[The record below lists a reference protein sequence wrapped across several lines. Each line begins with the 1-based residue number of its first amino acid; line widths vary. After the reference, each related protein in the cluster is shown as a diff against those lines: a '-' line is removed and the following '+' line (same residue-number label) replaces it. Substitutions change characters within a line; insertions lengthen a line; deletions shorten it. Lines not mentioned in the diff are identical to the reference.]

1 MPDSKELS
9 KLMDDIKT
17 TLSKKFK
24 KAYEEE
30 ITIDNEP
37 IDEKINAK
45 DESEKMTKCLS
56 VSTRKTPAQLDLKN
70 AKESLSKQLIYA
82 FDKVVE
88 EMKDKFE
95 KLGIKDNAITNYKK
109 SVKSDIEKEVN
120 KNSKDKNKT
129 IEGCTKS
136 LIDNI
141 ERAYKIEKINHPE
154 VTEDKDK
161 SESSWDEN

>member
-17 TLSKKFK
+17 TLPKKFK

-30 ITIDNEP
+30 RTTDDEP

-45 DESEKMTKCLS
+45 DKSEKMTKCLP
-56 VSTRKTPAQLDLKN
+56 VSTKETTEQQVLLKN
-70 AKESLSKQLIYA
+70 LTDA
-82 FDKVVE
+82 FDKVIE

-109 SVKSDIEKEVN
+109 SVKSDIEKEVK

-129 IEGCTKS
+129 IGGCTKS

>member
-30 ITIDNEP
+30 RTTDDEP
-37 IDEKINAK
+37 ID
-45 DESEKMTKCLS
+45 EKMTKCLS

-82 FDKVVE
+82 FDKVLE
-88 EMKDKFE
+88 DMKDKFE

>member
-17 TLSKKFK
+17 TLPKKFK

-30 ITIDNEP
+30 RTTDDEP

-45 DESEKMTKCLS
+45 DKSEKMTKCLP
-56 VSTRKTPAQLDLKN
+56 VSTKETTEQQVLLKN
-70 AKESLSKQLIYA
+70 LTDA
-82 FDKVVE
+82 FDKVIE